1 MNRKLGRESGDRSI
15 AEGLVKKIKN
25 KEKEERR
32 VKINESRYNCIKY
45 KSIMTEKL
53 KIWKEKGSGKTEV

>member
-32 VKINESRYNCIKY
+32 MKINESRYNCIKY

-53 KIWKEKGSGKTEV
+53 KI